1 MGIPQGLL
9 PFKIDLVEKAESVT
23 AHAGLPLLIEAA
35 LAVIPSKALRPLRN
49 ALGYRTVTTVR
60 RHLLSLVA
68 LIAAGGE
75 HLSDLDTLRGDAG
88 LCILLGFTP
97 SSPTQAKDFLYR
109 FHQAE
114 DGRLLTDEDDDL
126 LTVRGKAQIRAEG
139 PGLRALERLVL
150 RVIEA
155 VQHCLEQARATLDVD
170 ASIIEA
176 HKKRALVAYEGTQ
189 GYQPQM
195 AWWAEHRLWTCD
207 QFRDGNVPAEFDA
220 KAYLQRAFSLL
231 PRSVTEQRLRGD
243 SALYNEEAL
252 TWAADEARIDFA
264 VSADMSPELLA
275 KVLAISNEQ
284 WQPYRSLNE
293 QAELTEERQ
302 WAEVTDFVPDWK
314 RNRKKDGTPLRYL
327 AIRIRPRQQELFED
341 AALDDTAQET
351 SSWRHFAVVTDMSWN
366 GERLLRWQ
374 REKQGTVEFG
384 HGVVKNDLAGSVMPC
399 GRFGANAAWW
409 RLNVLV
415 HNLLVLLEVE
425 ALPPALSRAR
435 PKTLRFRLFNL
446 PGRIVHHARGWVLK
460 LYRGLPFAE
469 ALVEARRRLVV
480 LARSIRGRDPAQA
493 RAPT

>member
-1 MGIPQGLL
+1 MRIAQGLL
-9 PFKIDLVEKAESVT
+9 HFKIELVEKAESVT
-23 AHAGLPLLIEAA
+23 AHAGLPLLVEAF
-35 LAVIPSKALRPLRN
+35 LAVTPSKALRPLRK

-60 RHLLSLVA
+60 RHLVSLLA

-88 LCILLGFTP
+88 FCTLLGFTP

-114 DGRLLTDEDDDL
+114 DGRPLDGEDDDL
-126 LTVRGKAQIRAEG
+126 LSVRGKAQIRPEG
-139 PGLRALERLVL
+139 PGLRALDGLVM
-150 RVIEA
+150 RVVEA
-155 VQHCLEQARATLDVD
+155 VHRRAEQTRATIDVD

-176 HKKRALVAYEGTQ
+176 HKKRALVAYEGTR

-195 AWWAEHRLWTCD
+195 AWWAEHGLWFCD

-220 KAYLQRAFSLL
+220 RAFLQRAFSRL
-231 PRSVTEQRLRGD
+231 PSAVTERRLRAD
-243 SALYNEEAL
+243 SALYNEDAL
-252 TWAADEARIDFA
+252 TWASDEAGIQFA
-264 VSADMSPELLA
+264 VSADMSPELQA
-275 KVLAISNEQ
+275 AVKAIPDEQ

-293 QAELTEERQ
+293 KAELSEERQ
-302 WAEVTDFVPDWK
+302 WAEVTDFVPGWR
-314 RNRKKDGTPLRYL
+314 RNHKKEGPPFRYL
-327 AIRIRPRQQELFED
+327 AIRVRPRQQALFERENEPS
-341 AALDDTAQET
+341 A
-351 SSWRHFAVVTDMSWN
+351 WRHFAVVTNMRWN

-415 HNLLVLLEVE
+415 HNLLVLLKAE
-425 ALPPALSRAR
+425 ALPPALARAR

-460 LYRGLPFAE
+460 LWRGLPFAA
-469 ALVEARRRLVV
+469 ALVEARQKLVA
-480 LARSIRGRDPAQA
+480 LARERRCPDKAP
-493 RAPT
+493 APT